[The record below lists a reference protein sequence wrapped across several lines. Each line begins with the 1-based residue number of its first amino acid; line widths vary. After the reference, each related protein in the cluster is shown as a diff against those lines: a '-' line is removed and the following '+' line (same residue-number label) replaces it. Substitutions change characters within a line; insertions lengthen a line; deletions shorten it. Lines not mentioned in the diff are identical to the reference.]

1 MVLVHRR
8 VVDDRL
14 QTTWPLDG
22 GFLHHLGGP
31 QPKATRERTSD
42 AVALSSPHL
51 THLGPK
57 VSCDHNL
64 GPNSIHVALKS
75 FQIKS
80 NPVVVVAIVHPQ
92 HILILVVRRHVTVAV
107 AGVDIKLTVTVHIP
121 RGKAV
126 HGVVVGK
133 CIGHFCEGVVAVV
146 VVQRVGASS
155 VDQVHEPVVV
165 KVLQFGLQEKP
176 FHFQATSFCDV
187 VEMAGAIVLHEVER
201 GAVVRHQAVKIPVV
215 VNVSKISCPALLV
228 KHQAALQGLLC
239 PTSIAV
245 VHPELV
251 HATWILGVVHELP
264 ALRDEQINVPIA
276 VEITPYRTVVSTV
289 VIF

>member
-31 QPKATRERTSD
+31 QSKATSERTSD

-165 KVLQFGLQEKP
+165 EVLQFRL
-176 FHFQATSFCDV
+176 
-187 VEMAGAIVLHEVER
+187 
-201 GAVVRHQAVKIPVV
+201 
-215 VNVSKISCPALLV
+215 
-228 KHQAALQGLLC
+228 
-239 PTSIAV
+239 
-245 VHPELV
+245 
-251 HATWILGVVHELP
+251 
-264 ALRDEQINVPIA
+264 
-276 VEITPYRTVVSTV
+276 
-289 VIF
+289 